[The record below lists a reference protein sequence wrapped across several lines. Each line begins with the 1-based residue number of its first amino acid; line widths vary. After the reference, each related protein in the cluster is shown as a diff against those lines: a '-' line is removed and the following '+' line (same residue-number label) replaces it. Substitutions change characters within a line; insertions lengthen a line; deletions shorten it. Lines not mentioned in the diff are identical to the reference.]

1 MLYFRKLRL
10 TSFQIILLGFLA
22 VILLGAALLALP
34 VASRDGEAATW
45 LDSLFT
51 ATSALCVTG
60 LVVRDTARCWSLFGK
75 AVILALIQIG
85 GLGVVTMATLLGVMA
100 GRRVGLRQRSV
111 LQESVAA
118 PRLGGIL
125 RYTRFILRATLALE
139 TAGALALFPAFARV
153 YGPQKG
159 AGFAIFHAI
168 SAFCNAGFDLMGEP
182 AAFSSL
188 TAWRASAAVNLV
200 VMALIVLGG
209 VGFGTLE
216 DVRTHGVRLR
226 RCRLQSKLAL
236 ATSAALILLGAA
248 WYYCVELTGLSGGE
262 RVLAALF
269 QSVTTR
275 TAGFNTVDYAA
286 MSETGQLLTILLM
299 LVGGSTGSTAGGMK
313 TTTLAV
319 LLLSAAAVFRR
330 KPYPTAFG
338 RTIGTQTLRAAS
350 AILTAYL
357 TLFLAASGVICRV
370 EELPLLTAMFETAS
384 AIGTVGLTLGVT
396 PQLGAA
402 SKLLL
407 IFLMYFGRVGGL
419 TMIFAALPKDGN
431 ACARYP
437 EETVSVG

>member
-1 MLYFRKLRL
+1 MQYFTKPRL

-34 VASRDGEAATW
+34 AASRDGEAATGM
-45 LDSLFT
+45 DALFT

-60 LVVRDTARCWSLFGK
+60 LVVRDTARCWSIFGK
-75 AVILALIQIG
+75 VVILALIQIG

-125 RYTRFILRATLALE
+125 RYTRFILCATLALE
-139 TAGALALFPAFARV
+139 TAGALALFPVFAQV
-153 YGPQKG
+153 YGPRRG
-159 AGFAIFHAI
+159 ALFAVFHAI
-168 SAFCNAGFDLMGEP
+168 SAFCNAGFDLMGET

-209 VGFGTLE
+209 VGFGTL
-216 DVRTHGVRLR
+216 DDMRTHGFRLR
-226 RCRLQSKLAL
+226 RYRLQSKLVL
-236 ATSAALILLGAA
+236 ATSAVLILLPAA
-248 WYYCVELTGLSGGE
+248 WYYCVELRGLSGGE

-286 MSETGQLLTILLM
+286 MSETGQLMTILLM

-319 LLLSAAAVFRR
+319 LALSAVAVFRR
-330 KPYPTAFG
+330 RPQPTAFG
-338 RTIGTQTLRAAS
+338 RTIGTEALRAAS

-357 TLFLAASGVICRV
+357 TLFLAASGVMSRV
-370 EELPLLTAMFETAS
+370 EGLPLLTAMFETAS

-396 PQLGAA
+396 PQLGTA

-419 TMIFAALPKDGN
+419 TLIFAALPKDGN
-431 ACARYP
+431 ACARFP
-437 EETVSVG
+437 EENVSVG

>member
-1 MLYFRKLRL
+1 MPYFGRPRL

-22 VILLGAALLALP
+22 AIVLGAALLALP
-34 VASRDGEAATW
+34 AASRDGEAATW

-75 AVILALIQIG
+75 TVILILIQIG
-85 GLGVVTMATLLGVMA
+85 GLGVVTMATLLTVMA
-100 GRRVGLRQRSV
+100 GKRVGLRQRSV

-125 RYTRFILRATLALE
+125 RYTRFILCATLALE
-139 TAGALALFPAFARV
+139 AAGALTLLPVFAQV
-153 YGPQKG
+153 YGPWKG
-159 AGFAIFHAI
+159 AGFAIFHAV

-188 TAWRASAAVNLV
+188 TAWRANAAVNLV

-209 VGFGTLE
+209 IGFGTLD
-216 DVRTHGVRLR
+216 DVRTHGFKLR
-226 RCRLQSKLAL
+226 HYRLQSKLVL
-236 ATSAALILLGAA
+236 ATSAVLILLPAV
-248 WYYCVELTGLSGGE
+248 WYYCVELTALSGGE

-286 MSETGQLLTILLM
+286 MSEAGQLLTILLM

-319 LLLSAAAVFRR
+319 LTLSAVAVFRR
-330 KPYPTAFG
+330 KPNPTAFG
-338 RTIGTQTLRAAS
+338 RTIGTETLRAAS
-350 AILTAYL
+350 AILSAYL
-357 TLFLAASGVICRV
+357 ALFLTASVVMSRV
-370 EELPLLTAMFETAS
+370 EGLPLLTAMFEAAS

-396 PQLGAA
+396 PRLGTA

-419 TMIFAALPKDGN
+419 TLIFAALPKDGN
-431 ACARYP
+431 ALAKFP
-437 EETVSVG
+437 EERVNVG

>member
-1 MLYFRKLRL
+1 MPYFKKPRL

-22 VILLGAALLALP
+22 AILLGAVLLALP
-34 VASRDGEAATW
+34 AASRGGEAAG
-45 LDSLFT
+45 LDALFT

-75 AVILALIQIG
+75 TVILILIQIG
-85 GLGVVTMATLLGVMA
+85 GLGVVTMATLLTVMA
-100 GRRVGLRQRSV
+100 GKRVALRQRSV

-125 RYTRFILRATLALE
+125 RYTRFILCATLALE
-139 TAGALALFPAFARV
+139 ASGALALLPVFAKA
-153 YGPQKG
+153 YGLRKG
-159 AGFAIFHAI
+159 AGFAIFHAV

-188 TAWRASAAVNLV
+188 TAWRADAAVNLV

-209 VGFGTLE
+209 IGFGTLD
-216 DVRTHGVRLR
+216 DVRTHGAKLR
-226 RCRLQSKLAL
+226 RYRLQSKLVL
-236 ATSAALILLGAA
+236 ATSAVLILLPAA
-248 WYYCVELTGLSGGE
+248 WYYCFELTALSGGE

-286 MSETGQLLTILLM
+286 MSEAGQLLTILLM
-299 LVGGSTGSTAGGMK
+299 LIGGSTGSTAGGMK

-319 LLLSAAAVFRR
+319 LLLSAVAVFRR
-330 KPYPTAFG
+330 KPNPTAFG
-338 RTIGTQTLRAAS
+338 RTIGTEALRAAS

-357 TLFLAASGVICRV
+357 TLFLAASGVMSRV
-370 EELPLLTAMFETAS
+370 EGLPLMTAMFETAS

-396 PQLGAA
+396 PNLGTV
-402 SKLLL
+402 SKIML

-419 TMIFAALPKDGN
+419 TLIFAALPKDGN
-431 ACARYP
+431 ALAKYP
-437 EETVSVG
+437 EENVNVG